1 MSKGSTE
8 FDGKNIEAVFNK
20 LSQGIDSAPAY
31 PPIKKIFAQHPT
43 DMMSLWKAL
52 NILVRETENQL
63 PENLDKLDKKNR
75 EIVGAL
81 AKVKKYITYL

>member
-1 MSKGSTE
+1 MSKSHTE
-8 FDGKNIEAVFNK
+8 FHGKNIETVFDK
-20 LSQGIDSAPAY
+20 LSKGIDSARLL
-31 PPIKKIFAQHPT
+31 PPIKQIFAQHPT

-63 PENLDKLDKKNR
+63 PEDQTKLDKKNR

>member
-1 MSKGSTE
+1 
-8 FDGKNIEAVFNK
+8 
-20 LSQGIDSAPAY
+20 
-31 PPIKKIFAQHPT
+31 
-43 DMMSLWKAL
+43 MMSLWKAL